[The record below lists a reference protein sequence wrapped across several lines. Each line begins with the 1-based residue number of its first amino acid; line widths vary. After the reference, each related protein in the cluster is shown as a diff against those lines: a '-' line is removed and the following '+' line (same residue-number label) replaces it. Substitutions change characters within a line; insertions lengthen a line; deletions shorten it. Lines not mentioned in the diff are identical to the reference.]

1 MKNASLTHQS
11 SGPPSSPPHRQDDSP
26 SATSR
31 LRSAY
36 LAECASRGCPPIAP
50 LVDALDAH
58 VQVAS
63 DEVRYVRLNGN
74 SSRLFENRVTDAQ
87 AVALAHALCVE
98 SDAPVR
104 DLDLSYNR
112 IGDADAAALA
122 EMCAANAHVE
132 SLNLRGNEIGPEG
145 CAKIADV
152 LARATRGRASVS
164 SDVRREN
171 ATTGAGGALKENEAP
186 DDDALGGAPTGGAK
200 TRLRFLDLAHNPLD
214 NDGGAA
220 LAGALR
226 ANATLTHLDLERTDL
241 GLRALSALCG
251 AVNESNDTLEYLS
264 LESPR
269 EFSVADEH
277 AWPAAR
283 ALGANARL
291 KTLKC
296 GKWGLKHEGLET
308 IVAYGLCANQ
318 TLETL
323 DLRCNRVDELG
334 GAHVARALRE
344 NKTLRALN
352 LEENELGDA
361 GAASVAAALG
371 ETACLTRLDLRC
383 NGISERGLV
392 ALADGVRAMLENDAP
407 PSELRLWG
415 NDFGPP
421 GSAAATAWR
430 DVFARAE
437 ALGATIKADITFRVV
452 DGEVHVARMTEIGTK
467 EVGNRF

>member
-1 MKNASLTHQS
+1 MKNAFLTHQP
-11 SGPPSSPPHRQDDSP
+11 SGPPSSPLHHQDDAP

-36 LAECASRGCPPIAP
+36 LAECTSRGCAPIAP

-58 VQVAS
+58 VEALAEKAG
-63 DEVRYVRLNGN
+63 DDVRYIQLNGN

-87 AVALAHALCVE
+87 AVALAHALRVE

-112 IGDADAAALA
+112 IGDAGAAALA
-122 EMCAANAHVE
+122 EACGANAHLE
-132 SLNLRGNEIGPEG
+132 SLNLRGNEIGPAG

-152 LARATRGRASVS
+152 LARAPRCAI
-164 SDVRREN
+164 VRTSEEKEKEN
-171 ATTGAGGALKENEAP
+171 ARAGPAG
-186 DDDALGGAPTGGAK
+186 

-251 AVNESNDTLEYLS
+251 AVNESNDTLEFLS
-264 LESPR
+264 LENPR

-283 ALGANARL
+283 ALGANAGL

-308 IVAYGLCANQ
+308 IVAYGLCENT

-344 NKTLRALN
+344 NKTLRRLN
-352 LEENELGDA
+352 LEENKLGDA
-361 GAASVAAALG
+361 GAAAVAAALC
-371 ETACLTRLDLRC
+371 ETTSLLRLDLRC
-383 NGISERGLV
+383 NGIGGPGLL

-415 NDFGPP
+415 NDFGAP
-421 GSAAATAWR
+421 GSAAAVAWR
-430 DVFARAE
+430 DVLARAE
-437 ALGATIKADITFRVV
+437 ALGAAIKADITFRVV

>member
-1 MKNASLTHQS
+1 LLPNEAPRERASLTPS
-11 SGPPSSPPHRQDDSP
+11 FGPPSSPPHHQDDAP

-36 LAECASRGCPPIAP
+36 LAECTSRGCAPIAP

-58 VQVAS
+58 VEALAENAG
-63 DEVRYVRLNGN
+63 DDVRYIHLNGN

-87 AVALAHALCVE
+87 AVALAHALRVE

-112 IGDADAAALA
+112 IGDAGAAALA
-122 EMCAANAHVE
+122 EACGANAHVE
-132 SLNLRGNEIGPEG
+132 SLNLRGNEIGPAG

-152 LARATRGRASVS
+152 LARAPRCAIVGTSEHLEASKTNARAP
-164 SDVRREN
+164 
-171 ATTGAGGALKENEAP
+171 AG
-186 DDDALGGAPTGGAK
+186 

-251 AVNESNDTLEYLS
+251 AVNESNDTLEFLS
-264 LESPR
+264 LENPR

-283 ALGANARL
+283 ALGANASL

-308 IVAYGLCANQ
+308 IVAYGLCENK

-344 NKTLRALN
+344 NKTLRRLN
-352 LEENELGDA
+352 LEENKLGDA
-361 GAASVAAALG
+361 GAAAVAAALG
-371 ETACLTRLDLRC
+371 ETTSLLRLDLRC
-383 NGISERGLV
+383 NGIGGPGLI

-415 NDFGPP
+415 NDFGAP
-421 GSAAATAWR
+421 GSAAAVAWR
-430 DVFARAE
+430 DVLARAE
-437 ALGATIKADITFRVV
+437 ALGAAIKADITFRVV

>member
-1 MKNASLTHQS
+1 MKNAFLTHQP
-11 SGPPSSPPHRQDDSP
+11 SGPPSAPPHHQDDAP

-36 LAECASRGCPPIAP
+36 LAECTSRGCAPIAP

-58 VQVAS
+58 VEALAEKAG
-63 DEVRYVRLNGN
+63 DDVRYIQLNGN

-87 AVALAHALCVE
+87 AVALAHALRVE

-112 IGDADAAALA
+112 IGDAGAAALA
-122 EMCAANAHVE
+122 EACGANAHLE
-132 SLNLRGNEIGPEG
+132 SLNLRGNEIGPAG

-152 LARATRGRASVS
+152 LARAPRCAIVGTSEEKEK
-164 SDVRREN
+164 EN
-171 ATTGAGGALKENEAP
+171 ARAGPAG
-186 DDDALGGAPTGGAK
+186 

-251 AVNESNDTLEYLS
+251 AVNESNDTLEFLS
-264 LESPR
+264 LENPR

-283 ALGANARL
+283 ALGANAGL

-308 IVAYGLCANQ
+308 IVAYGLCENT

-334 GAHVARALRE
+334 GAHVAR
-344 NKTLRALN
+344 
-352 LEENELGDA
+352 
-361 GAASVAAALG
+361 
-371 ETACLTRLDLRC
+371 
-383 NGISERGLV
+383 
-392 ALADGVRAMLENDAP
+392 
-407 PSELRLWG
+407 
-415 NDFGPP
+415 
-421 GSAAATAWR
+421 
-430 DVFARAE
+430 
-437 ALGATIKADITFRVV
+437 
-452 DGEVHVARMTEIGTK
+452 MTEIGTK

>member
-1 MKNASLTHQS
+1 MKNAFLTHQP
-11 SGPPSSPPHRQDDSP
+11 SGPPSSPLHHQDDAP

-36 LAECASRGCPPIAP
+36 LAECTSRGCAPIAP

-58 VQVAS
+58 VEALAEKAG
-63 DEVRYVRLNGN
+63 DDVRYIQLNGN

-87 AVALAHALCVE
+87 AVALAHALRVE

-112 IGDADAAALA
+112 IGDAGAAALA
-122 EMCAANAHVE
+122 EACGANAHLE
-132 SLNLRGNEIGPEG
+132 SLNLRGNEIGPAG

-152 LARATRGRASVS
+152 LARAPRCAI
-164 SDVRREN
+164 VRTSEEKEKEN
-171 ATTGAGGALKENEAP
+171 ARAPAG
-186 DDDALGGAPTGGAK
+186 

-283 ALGANARL
+283 ALGANAGL

-308 IVAYGLCANQ
+308 IVAYGLCENT

-344 NKTLRALN
+344 NKTLRRLN
-352 LEENELGDA
+352 LEENK
-361 GAASVAAALG
+361 LG
-371 ETACLTRLDLRC
+371 ETTSLLRLDLRC
-383 NGISERGLV
+383 NGIGGPGLL

-415 NDFGPP
+415 NDFGAP
-421 GSAAATAWR
+421 GSAAAVAWR
-430 DVFARAE
+430 DVLSRAE
-437 ALGATIKADITFRVV
+437 ALGAAIKADITFRVV